1 MSFHGKFSAM
11 MVLSHS
17 FIGYLF
23 WVTNLLDDNCHMWV
37 LCGCWVTVCLLWC
50 CLLCCAAA
58 VSLIRTAHFQNSA
71 GQRPLDWCASQTPD
85 CMVQVRI
92 IMSMIEILFN
102 MNTEQSVDAGHHTG
116 LLERTGGVCCRVCCR
131 AFVAELLCFVGVYW
145 ITGRLLNEIRSW
157 LVPYCVGV
165 EAGEIPVFYVRGL
178 PGKSWPEASV
188 WLREA
193 WINID
198 WELDSSALGS
208 VVSVPCPLISWGITV
223 STIQS
228 RASRTI
234 TSSYFLW
241 VDLLLVDIIIFSCV
255 GYLLSVCCEC
265 IATCGDTGDFSLSV
279 CVIDRPT
286 WAAVVRWWMLTDFA
300 CGLWI
305 RRTLGHCRL
314 WFLRQWPTAWFI
326 WTCVVFIF

>member
-1 MSFHGKFSAM
+1 M
-11 MVLSHS
+11 
-17 FIGYLF
+17 
-23 WVTNLLDDNCHMWV
+23 LDITRD
-37 LCGCWVTVCLLWC
+37 CWRGRGGSV
-50 CLLCCAAA
+50 
-58 VSLIRTAHFQNSA
+58 A
-71 GQRPLDWCASQTPD
+71 GS
-85 CMVQVRI
+85 
-92 IMSMIEILFN
+92 
-102 MNTEQSVDAGHHTG
+102 
-116 LLERTGGVCCRVCCR
+116 
-131 AFVAELLCFVGVYW
+131 VAELLWQSFCVYW
-145 ITGRLLNEIRSW
+145 ITRHLLNEIRSW

-178 PGKSWPEASV
+178 PGKSWPESSV

-193 WINID
+193 WMNID

-208 VVSVPCPLISWGITV
+208 MVSVSCPLISWGITV

-265 IATCGDTGDFSLSV
+265 VLLLVEILAISLSVCVRV

-286 WAAVVRWWMLTDFA
+286 WAAVVRWWMLMDFA

>member
-1 MSFHGKFSAM
+1 
-11 MVLSHS
+11 
-17 FIGYLF
+17 
-23 WVTNLLDDNCHMWV
+23 
-37 LCGCWVTVCLLWC
+37 
-50 CLLCCAAA
+50 
-58 VSLIRTAHFQNSA
+58 
-71 GQRPLDWCASQTPD
+71 
-85 CMVQVRI
+85 
-92 IMSMIEILFN
+92 MSMIEILFN

-116 LLERTGGVCCRVCCR
+116 LLERTGGEG
-131 AFVAELLCFVGVYW
+131 AGSVAELLCFVGVYW

-178 PGKSWPEASV
+178 PGKSWPESSV

-193 WINID
+193 WMNID

-208 VVSVPCPLISWGITV
+208 MVSVPCPLISWGITV

-265 IATCGDTGDFSLSV
+265 ALLLVEILAISLSL
-279 CVIDRPT
+279 CACECA
-286 WAAVVRWWMLTDFA
+286 WLTDQREQLW
-300 CGLWI
+300 CGGGCW
-305 RRTLGHCRL
+305 RTLLADFGYGGLLDIVDCGS
-314 WFLRQWPTAWFI
+314 FGSGLRPDSYGLVLYLYFSACNKLYIFVSETKSGWICSAAPTKQR
-326 WTCVVFIF
+326 T